1 MQHAGKRVGPELKGE
16 NGEFFVYE
24 RRSAMPRAW
33 VVPSLRAV
41 GDDAAMV
48 RAAIA
53 KDFAPRNY
61 ALVTDDDARTIPP
74 LPEVASATQRAV
86 RFLFEDHKRLTLEVD
101 EGPLGYL
108 VLADTWYPR
117 WSATVNGAPAEI
129 ARADVIF
136 RGVQLPDGESEVV
149 FRFDPGL
156 PGLALWGAVAM
167 LLGIAGAAVVR
178 ERAG

>member
-1 MQHAGKRVGPELKGE
+1 MVPAAAGVTI
-16 NGEFFVYE
+16 E
-24 RRSAMPRAW
+24 RYTNQEVR
-33 VVPSLRAV
+33 LRA
-41 GDDAAMV
+41 A
-48 RAAIA
+48 
-53 KDFAPRNY
+53 
-61 ALVTDDDARTIPP
+61 
-74 LPEVASATQRAV
+74 
-86 RFLFEDHKRLTLEVD
+86 
-101 EGPLGYL
+101 GPGTL